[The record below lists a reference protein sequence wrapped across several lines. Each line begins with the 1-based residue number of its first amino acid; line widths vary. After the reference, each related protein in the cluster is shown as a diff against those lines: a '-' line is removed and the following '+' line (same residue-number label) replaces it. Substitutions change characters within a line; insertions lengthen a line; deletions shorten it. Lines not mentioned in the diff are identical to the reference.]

1 MNNKTILASFVLS
14 SLLLAS
20 AAAAQSSNNPTI
32 LLSANGVNFFNGEQD
47 YVDATIKN
55 NDAKQHVFTISVFPG
70 TLNLVYADS
79 TLGHVTLAPF
89 ESKTTKLT
97 FSSQFEADFVP
108 RVFSITVASTDD
120 PSLTATKEIVVHI
133 TRRSPVFVLS
143 LGTNKFSY
151 LPGETVNISSLVAN
165 QGGDSLDE
173 FLMQTVITK
182 DGEFI
187 KRFETPITYLPQKS
201 RNTFSNLY
209 TFGQFDQPGVYS
221 AELVLKDSSGQLLS
235 QKTVNF
241 KVGEVTRT
249 SQQESSSNSLFEITT
264 TLTATNEGNAPTDI
278 SLVAIIPAFAK
289 EIFASDVET
298 QSMEDQGSSTRASW
312 LFSQVGAGETVQ
324 VTYKLVLW
332 KIWLSIIIIVAIVV
346 LAFKFVFTVKIMKR
360 SRFFGPITKD
370 SEIPVTIEVINRS
383 VHEVR
388 DVYVRDFLPPIA
400 KIVPK
405 FETMKPNVRETVGGT
420 ELTWKFDSLR
430 AGEERVITYR
440 LRPKMDIMG
449 TLKLNPST
457 VTYANKK
464 RQKKS
469 AASGIVIVQTS
480 Q

>member
-14 SLLLAS
+14 SLILAS
-20 AAAAQSSNNPTI
+20 ASAAQSSNNPTI
-32 LLSANGVNFFNGEQD
+32 FLSSNDVTFFNGDQD
-47 YVDATIKN
+47 YVEATIKN
-55 NDAKQHVFTISVFPG
+55 NDVKQHVFTISVFPG

-79 TLGHVTLAPF
+79 TLGHVTLAPL
-89 ESKTTKLT
+89 ESKTTRLT
-97 FSSQFEADFVP
+97 FSSQFDADFVP
-108 RVFSITVASTDD
+108 RVFSITAASTDD
-120 PSLTATKEIVVHI
+120 ASLTATKEVVVHI

-151 LPGETVNISSLVAN
+151 QPGETVNISSLVAN
-165 QGGDSLDE
+165 QGGDSFDE
-173 FLMQTVITK
+173 FLIQTVITK

-187 KRFETPITYLPQKS
+187 KRFETPITYLPEKS

-221 AELVLKDSSGQLLS
+221 AELALKDASGQLLS
-235 QKTVNF
+235 QKSVNF

-249 SQQESSSNSLFEITT
+249 SQQESNSNGIFEITNT
-264 TLTATNEGNAPTDI
+264 ITATNEGNAPTDI
-278 SLVAIIPAFAK
+278 KLVAIVPSFAK
-289 EIFASDVET
+289 EIFASDI
-298 QSMEDQGSSTRASW
+298 QASSMEDQGSSTRVTW
-312 LFSQVGAGETVQ
+312 LFTEIAAGETVQ

-332 KIWLSIIIIVAIVV
+332 KIWLSIIIIATIVV

-360 SRFFGPITKD
+360 SRFFGPITKE
-370 SEIPVTIEVINRS
+370 SEVPVTIEVVNRS

-388 DVYVRDFLPPIA
+388 DVYVRDFIPPIA
-400 KIVPK
+400 KIVSK

-440 LRPKMDIMG
+440 LRPKMDIVG
-449 TLKLNPST
+449 TLKLNPAT
-457 VTYANKK
+457 VTYSNKR

-469 AASGIVIVQTS
+469 TASGIVIVQTS